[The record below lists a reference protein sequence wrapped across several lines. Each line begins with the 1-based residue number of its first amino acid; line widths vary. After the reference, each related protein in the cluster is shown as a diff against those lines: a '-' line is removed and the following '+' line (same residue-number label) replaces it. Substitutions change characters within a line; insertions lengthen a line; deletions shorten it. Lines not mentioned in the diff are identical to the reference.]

1 MQTSLSWLSTHLDLS
16 SYTTAQ
22 LSDLLTFAGV
32 EVEGIEERG
41 VTTDKVVVAQIQS
54 FVQHPNADKLS
65 VCQVDDG
72 SGTTRQIVCGAK
84 NFKAGDK
91 VPLALPGAVLP
102 GGFAIKEGKLR
113 GVDSMG
119 MMCSGK
125 ELGLGDDH
133 SGLLI
138 MAADSPIGTPFNQL
152 NPADVLFDL
161 EITPNRPDLL
171 SHLGLAREL
180 AALTGLPLKGQ
191 RDYTKTTTKL
201 KSDAT
206 VKLEAKE
213 ACPLYTARLIKGVKV
228 GPSPE
233 WLRRRLESIGLRPI
247 NSIVDITNFVM
258 MEMGQSLHCFDFDKL
273 PGGICVR
280 MASEGEKIVALDGQ
294 TYALQSDDLV
304 IADGRPIAIAGVMG
318 GEETGVTESTVNVLL
333 ESAYF
338 APSGIRRTSRRLG
351 LSSDSS
357 YRFERGIDPQQVQGG
372 SEFAT
377 KLIRSIAGGTPEEV
391 TFAVG
396 EAPALVGEV
405 TLDENRA
412 RKLLGTPDITGD
424 EIHAIL
430 EKLGLTKKSA
440 NKHESH
446 WLIPSYRLDLQRPV
460 DLIEELARVIGLD
473 RVPSRQV
480 AVASPVEAADRT
492 YDFGMTLRQSL
503 ASRGFFEA
511 QTLRLIATA
520 QLADSLGAADAA
532 SVAVAVKNPLSEDH
546 TTLRPSIVPGLIATA
561 ALNIRQ
567 GLHRLRFFELGRVFL
582 KLPNGSSREEE
593 RLSILLS
600 GPMSPSSWHGREPQA
615 ADIHELVGQIQNLT
629 RTPIEVRPAKEN
641 AANFLLTS
649 ELRAGNRILGW
660 IAQLH
665 PSRAR
670 DIDARH
676 PVYIAELLLS
686 ALRQGSSGPTKF
698 EELPR
703 FPGMT
708 RDVAMEVPA
717 DLPHAKVAA
726 FFAAQKHPLF
736 IGAEVFDIFTDP
748 TGTKIASDRKSIA
761 WTLTYRASDK
771 TLETAEVD
779 AAHTAILT
787 ALEKTLPAKV
797 RG

>member
-16 SYTTAQ
+16 SYTVPQ

-32 EVEGIEERG
+32 EVEGIEEKG

-54 FVQHPNADKLS
+54 FVQHPDADKLS

-72 SGTTRQIVCGAK
+72 SGTPRQIVCGAK

-91 VPLALPGAVLP
+91 VPLALPGAVLT
-102 GGFAIKEGKLR
+102 GGFTIKEGKLR
-113 GVDSMG
+113 GVDSLG

-125 ELGLGDDH
+125 ELGLGEDH
-133 SGLLI
+133 AGLLI
-138 MAADSPIGTPFNQL
+138 MAADSPVGTPFNQL
-152 NPADVLFDL
+152 NPSDVLFDL
-161 EITPNRPDLL
+161 EITPNRSDLL

-180 AALTGLPLKGQ
+180 AALTGLPLKSE
-191 RDYTKTTTKL
+191 RDHTKTATKQ
-201 KSDAT
+201 
-206 VKLEAKE
+206 KLETSNLKLE
-213 ACPLYTARLIKGVKV
+213 TPSACPLYTARLIKGVKV

-247 NSIVDITNFVM
+247 NSIVDITNFVL
-258 MEMGQSLHCFDFDKL
+258 MEMGQPLHAFDLDQLK
-273 PGGICVR
+273 GGIVVR
-280 MASEGEKIVALDGQ
+280 MAAEGEKFLALDGQ
-294 TYALQSDDLV
+294 TYALQTDDLV
-304 IADGRPIAIAGVMG
+304 IADSQRPVAIAGVMG
-318 GEETGVTESTVNVLL
+318 GEETGVTETTVNVLL

-338 APSGIRRTSRRLG
+338 APSGIRRTSRRLA

-357 YRFERGIDPQQVQGG
+357 YRFERGIDPQQVLGA
-372 SEFAT
+372 SELAT
-377 KLIRSIAGGTPEEV
+377 KLILSIAGGTAEDV
-391 TFAVG
+391 VLVAG
-396 EAPALVGEV
+396 EAPTLVGEV
-405 TLDENRA
+405 TLDEDRA
-412 RKLLGTPDITGD
+412 RKLLGTPDVTGD
-424 EIHAIL
+424 EFHAIL

-446 WLIPSYRLDLQRPV
+446 WGIPSYRLDLQRPV
-460 DLIEELARVIGLD
+460 DLVEEIARVIGLD
-473 RVPSRQV
+473 RVPSRQA
-480 AVASPVEAADRT
+480 AVASPVEAADRN
-492 YDFGMTLRQSL
+492 YDFAMGLRQSL

-511 QTLRLIATA
+511 QTLRLISNA
-520 QLADSLGAADAA
+520 QLADNPNSAEG
-532 SVAVAVKNPLSEDH
+532 VAVKNPLSEDH
-546 TTLRPSIVPGLIATA
+546 STLRPSIVPGLIATA

-582 KLPNGSSREEE
+582 TLPKGGSREEE
-593 RLSILLS
+593 RLAMLIS
-600 GPMSPSSWHGREPQA
+600 GPVSPTSWHAREPQA

-629 RTPIEVRPAKEN
+629 RTALEVRPAKEN
-641 AANFLLTS
+641 TANFLLTS
-649 ELRAGNRILGW
+649 ELRAGNRVLGW

-676 PVYIAELLLS
+676 PVYVAELLLS
-686 ALRQGSSGPTKF
+686 ALRQGSTGPTKF

-726 FFAAQKHPLF
+726 FFASQKHPLF
-736 IGAEVFDIFTDP
+736 IGAEVFDVFTDP
-748 TGTKIASDRKSIA
+748 TGQKIAQDRKSIA
-761 WTLTYRASDK
+761 WTLTYRAADK

-779 AAHTAILT
+779 AAHKAILT

-797 RG
+797 R